1 MPQNRAYASRTDNS
15 AFTLTSVHGR
25 YNRCAREIAKRE
37 GRTFVKICQR
47 ERFDGIKKG
56 ASKKKSP
63 KNESSQES
71 IVIKDE
77 QVSDAPSDNA
87 PSDDESGVEGSIDW
101 SEGRIEQLRDQYT
114 AYSGDM
120 YRVLARRLSAEFQTQ
135 VTPEDVQRQCRSLG
149 LGFQHLQ

>member
-1 MPQNRAYASRTDNS
+1 M
-15 AFTLTSVHGR
+15 
-25 YNRCAREIAKRE
+25 
-37 GRTFVKICQR
+37 
-47 ERFDGIKKG
+47 
-56 ASKKKSP
+56 
-63 KNESSQES
+63 
-71 IVIKDE
+71 
-77 QVSDAPSDNA
+77 SDAPSDNA

-135 VTPEDVQRQCRSLG
+135 VTPEDVQRHCRSIG